1 MLVEV
6 NHLSKSYPQSG
17 GFFRKERT
25 EILKDIHFEIL
36 EGECLGL
43 IGESGSGKSTLS
55 RLILGLEKPTQGEV
69 RIEGMLV
76 SQWMKKNKGKIS
88 VVFQDY
94 TSSVNGKF
102 IVRDIIAEPLVAL
115 GDIADLDDRVND
127 LLAKVGLPHAV
138 MHKYAHEL
146 SGGQLQRVCIAR
158 AISTK
163 PKFVVLDE
171 ALSSLDVSV
180 QAQILELLRTLQHE
194 MNMTYLFV
202 AHDLQA
208 VANLCDRVLF
218 LYRGTIVE
226 ELERNHLSDAT
237 NEYAKALLASVMPFR
252 ANGT

>member
-6 NHLSKSYPQSG
+6 NHLSKSYAKSG
-17 GFFRKERT
+17 GFFRKEKT
-25 EILKDIHFEIL
+25 EILKDIHFDIR

-55 RLILGLEKPTQGEV
+55 RLVLGLEKPSQGEV
-69 RIEGMLV
+69 RIEGMVV

-115 GDIADLDDRVND
+115 GDIVDLDDRVND

-158 AISTK
+158 AISTR
-163 PKFVVLDE
+163 PKFLVLDE

-194 MNMTYLFV
+194 LNMTYLFV

-226 ELERNHLSDAT
+226 ELERNRLSDAK
-237 NEYAKALLASVMPFR
+237 NDYAKALLASVMPFKSC
-252 ANGT
+252 